1 MKMKEKSEDN
11 KNIIRKPIWIIGI
24 SLIIFLLL
32 LAGSLVIL
40 KISRDG
46 LNKVAE
52 KIKNRQKTKK
62 RIYSKPDFL
71 LSIQVLL
78 SERIYLRI
86 ILPVFPRVLKFNIN
100 P

>member
-1 MKMKEKSEDN
+1 MKETNGEN
-11 KNIIRKPIWIIGI
+11 NIQKPIWIIGI

-52 KIKNRQKTKK
+52 KGDIITETNTRKSDNY
-62 RIYSKPDFL
+62 I
-71 LSIQVLL
+71 VLAD
-78 SERIYLRI
+78 
-86 ILPVFPRVLKFNIN
+86 
-100 P
+100 